1 MPVRVRNTRSMTLSA
16 IGTIMAAHAVFET
29 HMLKNAVTAMKP
41 PMIAPG
47 RAPTRRNVKKAMR
60 RSRPQRSMASPM
72 MKPPMKRKITSA
84 A

>member
-1 MPVRVRNTRSMTLSA
+1 MTLNA

-29 HMLKNAVTAMKP
+29 HMLRKAVTAINP
-41 PMIAPG
+41 PTIALG
-47 RAPTRRNVKKAMR
+47 RAPTNRRVKKAMR
-60 RSRPQRSMASPM
+60 RSSPQRSMASPM

>member
-1 MPVRVRNTRSMTLSA
+1 MRLRNTRSMTLSA

-29 HMLKNAVTAMKP
+29 HMLRNAVTAMKP
-41 PMIAPG
+41 PTMAPG
-47 RAPTRRNVKKAMR
+47 RAPTRRRVKKAMR

>member
-1 MPVRVRNTRSMTLSA
+1 MTLRA

-29 HMLKNAVTAMKP
+29 HMLRKAVTTMKP
-41 PMIAPG
+41 PTMAPG
-47 RAPTRRNVKKAMR
+47 RAPTRRRVKKAMR

-72 MKPPMKRKITSA
+72 MNPPMKRKITSA